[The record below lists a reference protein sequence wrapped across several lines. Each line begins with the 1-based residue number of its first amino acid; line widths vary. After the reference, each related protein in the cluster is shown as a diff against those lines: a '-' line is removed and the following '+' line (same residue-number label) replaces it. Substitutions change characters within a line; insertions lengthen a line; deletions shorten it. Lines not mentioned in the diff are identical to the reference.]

1 MTIDWLIDHLAVVM
15 FFALIIALFVGFPVG
30 FTLGGVGV
38 IFGFIGIY
46 FDVFN
51 MARWGIIM
59 PRIYGGVVTSQVL
72 MAIPMFIFMGV
83 TLERSRVAEDL
94 LKTLQVLLRR
104 VPGGLAMSVAAMG
117 TIMAAT
123 TGIVGASVIMLTL
136 MALPTMLERNYA
148 KTLATGT
155 IAASGTLGIL
165 IPPSI
170 MLVILGDLVQVPV
183 GTLFAAAVGPGL
195 LLSALYL
202 AYIGIFARLNP
213 GSAPPLPEEFAPADK
228 GELVGMVL
236 KSLIPPVVLIG
247 VVLGSIF
254 GGLATPTEAS
264 AMGCLGA
271 LVLALLYRRLN
282 LRMLQDVIYSAG
294 VTNALVFF
302 IIIGA
307 TIFAYV
313 FRALGG
319 DYIVEDILAAAG
331 IDTAWEILIF
341 VMTLVFLMG
350 FFFDFIEIALIVI
363 PIFYPLLL
371 RADFTEHVG
380 PAFWAM
386 PWATILIAVN
396 LQTSFLTPPFGF
408 SLFYMKG
415 VVPPTVRMQHI
426 YRGIIPFVVLQ
437 LTAVGLVMAFPT
449 IALWLPRVTG
459 FLE

>member
-1 MTIDWLIDHLAVVM
+1 MSIDWLIDHLAVIM
-15 FFALIIALFVGFPVG
+15 FFALILGLFLGFPVG

-38 IFGFIGIY
+38 IFGFIGMY

-51 MARWGIIM
+51 MARWGVIM

-104 VPGGLAMSVAAMG
+104 VPGGLAMAVAAMG

-123 TGIVGASVIMLTL
+123 TGIIGASVIMLTL
-136 MALPTMLERNYA
+136 MALPTMLERNYSRP
-148 KTLATGT
+148 LATGT

-195 LLSALYL
+195 LLSVLYL
-202 AYIGIFARLNP
+202 AFIFVFARLNP
-213 GSAPPLPEEFAPADK
+213 TAAPPLPEEFAPAST

-236 KSLIPPVVLIG
+236 KSLIPPVVLIA

-264 AMGCLGA
+264 GMGCLGA
-271 LVLALLYRRLN
+271 LILAVAYRRLN
-282 LRMLQDVIYSAG
+282 LGMLKDIIYSAG

-302 IIIGA
+302 IIVGA

-319 DYIVEDILAAAG
+319 DYIVEEILAAAG
-331 IDTAWEILIF
+331 IDTAWEILVF
-341 VMTLVFLMG
+341 VMVLVFIMG
-350 FFFDFIEIALIVI
+350 FFFEFIEITLIVI
-363 PIFYPLLL
+363 PIFYPLLIN
-371 RADFTEHVG
+371 ADFTEHVG
-380 PAFWAM
+380 PTFWAM

-408 SLFYMKG
+408 ALFYMKG
-415 VVPPTVRMQHI
+415 VVPPSVRMHHI
-426 YRGIIPFVVLQ
+426 YRGIIPFVILQ
-437 LTAVGLVMAFPT
+437 LTAVGLVMAFPQ
-449 IALWLPRVTG
+449 IALWLPQATG

>member
-1 MTIDWLIDHLAVVM
+1 
-15 FFALIIALFVGFPVG
+15 
-30 FTLGGVGV
+30 LGGVAV
-38 IFGFIGIY
+38 IFGFIGMA

-59 PRIYGGVVTSQVL
+59 PRIYGSIVTSQVL

-94 LKTLQVLLRR
+94 LKTLQILLRR

-202 AYIGIFARLNP
+202 VYIGVFARLNP
-213 GSAPPLPEEFAPADK
+213 SAAPPLPDAFAPASK
-228 GELVGMVL
+228 GELVAMVF
-236 KSLIPPVVLIG
+236 KSLIPPVLLIV

-264 AMGCLGA
+264 GMGCLGA
-271 LVLALLYRRLN
+271 LILAAAYRRLN
-282 LRMLQDVIYSAG
+282 LKMLQDVIYSAG

-307 TIFAYV
+307 TFFAYV

-319 DYIVEDILAAAG
+319 DYIVEDILAASG

-341 VMTLVFLMG
+341 VMILVFIMG

-371 RADFTEHVG
+371 RADFGEHVG

-415 VVPPTVRMQHI
+415 VVPKEVRMQHI
-426 YRGIIPFVVLQ
+426 YRGIIPFVLLQ
-437 LTAVGLVMAFPT
+437 LTAVGLVMAFPK
-449 IALWLPRVTG
+449 IALWLPLATG

>member
-1 MTIDWLIDHLAVVM
+1 MSIDWLIDHLAVLM
-15 FFALIIALFVGFPVG
+15 FLALIISLFIGFPVG
-30 FTLGGVGV
+30 FTLGGVAV
-38 IFGFIGIY
+38 IFGFIGMA

-59 PRIYGGVVTSQVL
+59 PRIYGGIVTSQVL

-94 LKTLQVLLRR
+94 LKTLQILLRR

-202 AYIGIFARLNP
+202 VYIGVFARLNP
-213 GSAPPLPEEFAPADK
+213 TAAPPLPDAFAPASK
-228 GELVGMVL
+228 GELVSMVF
-236 KSLIPPVVLIG
+236 KSLIPPVLLIV

-264 AMGCLGA
+264 GMGCLGA
-271 LVLALLYRRLN
+271 LILAAAYRRLD
-282 LRMLQDVIYSAG
+282 LKMLQDVIYSAG

-307 TIFAYV
+307 TFFAYV

-319 DYIVEDILAAAG
+319 DYIVEEILAASG

-341 VMTLVFLMG
+341 VMILVFIMG

-371 RADFTEHVG
+371 RADFGEHVG

-415 VVPPTVRMQHI
+415 VVPKEVRMQHI
-426 YRGIIPFVVLQ
+426 YRGIIPFVLLQ
-437 LTAVGLVMAFPT
+437 LTAVGLVMAFPK
-449 IALWLPRVTG
+449 IALWLPLATG

>member
-1 MTIDWLIDHLAVVM
+1 MTIEWLIDHLAIFM
-15 FFALIIALFVGFPVG
+15 FFALILCLFIGFPVG
-30 FTLGGVGV
+30 FTLGGVAV
-38 IFGFIGIY
+38 LFGFIGAY

-51 MARWGIIM
+51 MARWGVIM
-59 PRIYGGVVTSQVL
+59 PRIYGGIVTSQVL

-136 MALPTMLERNYA
+136 MALPTMLERNYS
-148 KTLATGT
+148 KELATGT

-183 GTLFAAAVGPGL
+183 GTLFAAAVVPGL
-195 LLSALYL
+195 LLSSLYL
-202 AYIGIFARLNP
+202 LYTGIFARLYP
-213 GSAPPLPEEFAPADK
+213 HAAPPLPDEFAPDSK
-228 GELVGMVL
+228 SELLWLVL
-236 KSLIPPVVLIG
+236 RSLIPPVVLIG

-271 LVLALLYRRLN
+271 LVLATAYGRLN
-282 LRMLQDVIYSAG
+282 LQMLKDVIYSAG

-307 TIFAYV
+307 TLFAYV

-319 DYIVEDILAAAG
+319 DYIVEDILAASG

-341 VMTLVFLMG
+341 VMVLVFIMG

-371 RADFTEHVG
+371 RADFGEHVG

-386 PWATILIAVN
+386 PWVTILIAVN

-415 VVPPTVRMQHI
+415 VVPPEVRMQHI
-426 YRGIIPFVVLQ
+426 YRGIIPFVFLQ
-437 LTAVGLVMAFPT
+437 LAAVGLVMAFPQL
-449 IALWLPRVTG
+449 ALWLPAATG

>member
-1 MTIDWLIDHLAVVM
+1 MSIDWLIDHLAVVM
-15 FFALIIALFVGFPVG
+15 FFALIISLFLGFPVG
-30 FTLGGVGV
+30 FTLGGVAV
-38 IFGFIGIY
+38 LFGFLGMA

-59 PRIYGGVVTSQVL
+59 PRIYGGIVTSQVL

-94 LKTLQVLLRR
+94 LKTLQILLRR

-136 MALPTMLERNYA
+136 MALPTMLERGYA

-195 LLSALYL
+195 LLAALYL
-202 AYIGIFARLNP
+202 VYIGVFARLNP
-213 GSAPPLPEEFAPADK
+213 MAAPPLPDAFAPASA
-228 GELVGMVL
+228 GALWAMVF
-236 KSLIPPVVLIG
+236 KSLIPPVLLIV

-264 AMGCLGA
+264 GMGCLGA
-271 LVLALLYRRLN
+271 LVLAAAYRRLN
-282 LRMLQDVIYSAG
+282 LKMLQDVIYSAG

-302 IIIGA
+302 IIVGA
-307 TIFAYV
+307 TLFAYV

-319 DYIVEDILAAAG
+319 DYVVEDILAAAG
-331 IDTAWEILIF
+331 IETAWEILVF
-341 VMTLVFLMG
+341 VMVLVFLMG

-371 RADFTEHVG
+371 RADFGEHVG

-415 VVPPTVRMQHI
+415 VVPGEVRMQHI

-437 LTAVGLVMAFPT
+437 LTAVGLVMAFPK
-449 IALWLPRVTG
+449 IALWLPLATG

>member
-1 MTIDWLIDHLAVVM
+1 MSVDWLIDHLAVLM
-15 FFALIIALFVGFPVG
+15 FFALIISLFIGFPVG
-30 FTLGGVGV
+30 FTLGGVAV
-38 IFGFIGIY
+38 LFGFLGMV

-59 PRIYGGVVTSQVL
+59 PRIYGGIVTSQVL

-94 LKTLQVLLRR
+94 LKTLQILLRR

-148 KTLATGT
+148 KPLATGT

-202 AYIGIFARLNP
+202 VYIGVFARLNP
-213 GSAPPLPEEFAPADK
+213 SAAPPLPDAFAPASA
-228 GELVGMVL
+228 GALWAMVF
-236 KSLIPPVVLIG
+236 KSLIPPVLLIV

-264 AMGCLGA
+264 GMGCLGA
-271 LVLALLYRRLN
+271 LVLAAAYRRLN
-282 LRMLQDVIYSAG
+282 LRMIQDVIYSAG

-307 TIFAYV
+307 TFFAYV

-319 DYIVEDILAAAG
+319 DYIVEDILAASG

-341 VMTLVFLMG
+341 VMILVFIMG

-371 RADFTEHVG
+371 RADFGEHVG
-380 PAFWAM
+380 PGFWAM

-415 VVPPTVRMQHI
+415 VVPEGVRMQHI
-426 YRGIIPFVVLQ
+426 YRGIIPFVILQ
-437 LTAVGLVMAFPT
+437 LTAVGLVMAFPK
-449 IALWLPRVTG
+449 IALWLPLATG